1 MAEKELEPNLKEG
14 RAFDKKEGE
23 ERSNLAAT
31 GEEKEN
37 IEPGN
42 EEPEIEVEEKKE
54 NEAEEQAPSLLPP
67 PKGKKQK

>member
-42 EEPEIEVEEKKE
+42 EEPEIKVEEKKE
-54 NEAEEQAPSLLPP
+54 NEAEEQASITPP
-67 PKGKKQK
+67 PTKR